1 MFIIVKYLNDILIV
15 CFIIDISFK
24 WVEKSSI
31 FGRSF
36 KYFILEFGSE
46 FFCINI
52 SNVICMCMYR

>member
-31 FGRSF
+31 FGMCLEVLS
-36 KYFILEFGSE
+36 ILF
-46 FFCINI
+46 
-52 SNVICMCMYR
+52 